1 MNTPIVSLRSILH
14 NLQGQLPYLS
24 QACDLVWTA
33 AQSWTLAW
41 ALLLLMQ
48 GVLPVAAVYLTRA
61 VIDSLVPVLGQ
72 GGAWPTLAPTFLL
85 VALLTVVLLL
95 TEVLRSLTGWVRTAQ
110 AEHVQDHLHGLIQ
123 AKASELDLSF
133 YESPEYYDRL
143 YQARIDA
150 VNRPVALLE
159 NLGGF
164 FQNGLTLLAMA
175 GVLFPFGWWI
185 PLLLV
190 VSTVPAFAVVL
201 RYTVRQHLWHLRTT
215 ADRRRTH
222 YYDWLLTLLDAVAE
236 LRLFALSAHFQTAF
250 QSLRQ
255 RLRTERVQ
263 LARQQAL
270 AELAAGAMGLVTIG
284 LVMAWMLWRAA
295 QGQISLGDVV
305 LLYQAFYQGQRLM
318 RTLLTSV
325 GQIYGNI
332 LFLENLFAFL
342 ALEPRVVDPAR
353 PLPAP
358 ATLQESI
365 GFEQVTFRYP
375 GSSRVA
381 LDRFSLTI
389 PAGHTVALVG
399 ANGAGK
405 STLIKLLCR
414 LYDPETGSITLDG
427 MDIREM
433 SLEALRRQITVLFQQ
448 PVQYHTTAAENIA
461 LGNLAAEPGK
471 AEIIAAARAAG
482 ADTPIDRLPEG
493 YETVLGKWFG
503 GAELSV
509 GEWQRVALAR
519 AFLRQVPI
527 LVLDEPTSA
536 MDSWAEAEWL
546 ERFHWLA
553 QGRTVLIITHRF
565 TTAMQADI
573 IHVMDAGQIVES
585 GRHED
590 LVAYGG
596 LYAQSWT
603 TQMQART
610 GMTAPHQAIDP
621 AGPSH
626 TAG

>member
-1 MNTPIVSLRSILH
+1 MNTSVISLRSILH
-14 NLQGQLPYLS
+14 NLQRQLPYLS
-24 QACDLVWTA
+24 QACVLVWTA
-33 AQSWTLAW
+33 ARSWTLAW
-41 ALLLLMQ
+41 ALLLLIQ

-72 GGAWPTLAPTFLL
+72 GAAWPTLAPTFLL
-85 VALLTVVLLL
+85 VALLALVLLL

-110 AEHVQDHLHGLIQ
+110 AEYVQDHLHGLVQ

-143 YQARIDA
+143 HQARVDA
-150 VNRPVALLE
+150 LNRPVALLE

-190 VSTVPAFAVVL
+190 ISTVPAFAVVL
-201 RYTVRQHLWHLRTT
+201 RHTVRQHHWHLRTT

-222 YYDWLLTLLDAVAE
+222 YYDWLLTLFEAVAE
-236 LRLFALSAHFQTAF
+236 LRLFALSAHFRAAF

-318 RTLLTSV
+318 RTVLTSV

-353 PLPAP
+353 PLPTPVA
-358 ATLQESI
+358 LLEGI

-414 LYDPETGSITLDG
+414 LYDPEAGSITLDG
-427 MDIREM
+427 IDIREM

-448 PVQYHTTAAENIA
+448 PMQYHTTAAENIA
-461 LGNLAAEPGK
+461 LGNLAAEPGE
-471 AEIIAAARAAG
+471 AEIMAAARAAG

-546 ERFHWLA
+546 ERFRWLA

-565 TTAMQADI
+565 TTAMQADM
-573 IHVMDAGQIVES
+573 IHVMEAGQIVES

-590 LVAYGG
+590 LLAHGG
-596 LYAQSWT
+596 RYAQSWT
-603 TQMQART
+603 TQMQTRA
-610 GMTAPHQAIDP
+610 GMAASHQAIDP
-621 AGPSH
+621 SGP
-626 TAG
+626 

>member
-1 MNTPIVSLRSILH
+1 
-14 NLQGQLPYLS
+14 
-24 QACDLVWTA
+24 
-33 AQSWTLAW
+33 
-41 ALLLLMQ
+41 
-48 GVLPVAAVYLTRA
+48 
-61 VIDSLVPVLGQ
+61 
-72 GGAWPTLAPTFLL
+72 
-85 VALLTVVLLL
+85 
-95 TEVLRSLTGWVRTAQ
+95 
-110 AEHVQDHLHGLIQ
+110 
-123 AKASELDLSF
+123 
-133 YESPEYYDRL
+133 
-143 YQARIDA
+143 
-150 VNRPVALLE
+150 
-159 NLGGF
+159 
-164 FQNGLTLLAMA
+164 MA

-190 VSTVPAFAVVL
+190 ISTVPAFAVVI
-201 RYTVRQHLWHLRTT
+201 RHTVRQHHWHLRTT

-222 YYDWLLTLLDAVAE
+222 YYDWLLTLFEAVAE
-236 LRLFALSAHFQTAF
+236 LRLFALSAHSRAAF

-295 QGQISLGDVV
+295 QGHITLGDVV

-318 RTLLTSV
+318 RTVLTSV

-353 PLPAP
+353 PLPTP
-358 ATLQESI
+358 AVLREGI

-381 LDRFSLTI
+381 LDQFSLTI
-389 PAGHTVALVG
+389 PAGQTVALVG

-414 LYDPETGSITLDG
+414 LYDPETGSVTLDG
-427 MDIREM
+427 VNLRQM
-433 SLEALRRQITVLFQQ
+433 SIAALRRQITVLFQQ
-448 PVQYHTTAAENIA
+448 PMQYHTTAAENIA
-461 LGNLAAEPGK
+461 LGNLAAKPGE
-471 AEIIAAARAAG
+471 AEILAAARAAG

-536 MDSWAEAEWL
+536 MESWAEAEWL
-546 ERFHWLA
+546 ERFRWLA

-590 LVAYGG
+590 LLVHGG

-603 TQMQART
+603 TQMQTRT
-610 GMTAPHQAIDP
+610 GMSSPHQAIDP
-621 AGPSH
+621 AGPSR
-626 TAG
+626 TAR